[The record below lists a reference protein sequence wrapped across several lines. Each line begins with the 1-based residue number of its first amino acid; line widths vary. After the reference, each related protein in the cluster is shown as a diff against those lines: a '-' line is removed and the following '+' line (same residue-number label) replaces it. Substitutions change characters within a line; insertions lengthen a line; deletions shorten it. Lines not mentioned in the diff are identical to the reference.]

1 MKGLNAYI
9 GQYVDWKVYNV
20 TKIKNKYGFRV
31 KLIFSDGS
39 DTTQQKGGF
48 LTKREAEQVRTEVIG
63 QLYSNTYVMYER
75 VTVEEF
81 LLFWLKEVMRPQ
93 MTDNSYVSYRNAIR
107 KHIIP
112 HLGNEKL
119 TKLNRGK
126 VQRLYNEEFKIS
138 ESVVKLVKTVMNTS
152 MAYAL
157 SKNMIA
163 SNPAEGVNLPK
174 TNRKEE
180 YRGREIKIQKTLNQT
195 QLETLMEAAKGT
207 PIYLHI
213 LFATLMGL
221 RRSEII
227 ALKYS
232 DIDYINRTFQV
243 EHQLGKK
250 PMSKKEDF
258 EPGTYTKQEI
268 PVKTKSSERPS
279 PIPDRLFEAIMEER
293 KRYEKNRNRRKNDKR
308 NPFFDGNYI
317 CCSSYGKPRS
327 KDFHWPY
334 FKALLRENGLPDI
347 RFHDLRASYCT
358 ILLKNG
364 FSPKAV
370 SKLMGHA
377 TEIITIDVY
386 GDKKELIGD
395 CLDVL
400 EPFILEVLPEETEQ
414 MDVSVLD
421 CMDKVFLELTA

>member
-1 MKGLNAYI
+1 
-9 GQYVDWKVYNV
+9 
-20 TKIKNKYGFRV
+20 
-31 KLIFSDGS
+31 
-39 DTTQQKGGF
+39 
-48 LTKREAEQVRTEVIG
+48 
-63 QLYSNTYVMYER
+63 
-75 VTVEEF
+75 
-81 LLFWLKEVMRPQ
+81 